1 MKRTPIAATL
11 AISTLVTTTNA
22 ATLTVGPSLIDYD
35 FITITAAI
43 SASTDGDTI
52 EITPG
57 LYPEN
62 LLISNKDITLRNAGG
77 GAVTVFGQSLD
88 KCLLITGV
96 ATNVEI
102 EGITFSN
109 GFSNTAG
116 SGVSVEGG
124 SSAIIT
130 DCIIENNNNTFVG
143 AGLYMSG
150 GGTVTNTIIRN
161 NTSSGNGGGVYLAGA
176 LQKNFV
182 NCQLRNNTGLE
193 GGGMAYAAAG
203 DVLDMSGCV
212 FTENTSTN
220 RGGAIA
226 VLGNASAGIVEADD
240 CEFINNRAEF
250 AGGAIWISDQD
261 VFRARNSL
269 FIQNSSPTDG
279 GAIRNEQLVEAVNC
293 TFVDNAVDAEGVSDT
308 FSAQRSDAFNR
319 LLNCIVTNESS
330 TSNSGTGQLDA
341 SYSLIPEAPSG
352 TADASGNFNANP
364 EFVDPAMGDY
374 TLQPSSPAID
384 AGNSRGE
391 LGNVNV
397 LDIMTDHNGNVR
409 TLDDQETPNTGVSTW
424 EVCIDLGAYEYQPN
438 QAADCP
444 ADINADGS
452 LNFLDVSEFLSIFGS
467 GCP

>member
-1 MKRTPIAATL
+1 MCSTCQDVSSPQTPQR
-11 AISTLVTTTNA
+11 
-22 ATLTVGPSLIDYD
+22 
-35 FITITAAI
+35 
-43 SASTDGDTI
+43 I
-52 EITPG
+52 EA
-57 LYPEN
+57 E
-62 LLISNKDITLRNAGG
+62 
-77 GAVTVFGQSLD
+77 QSQSWETQAQEL
-88 KCLLITGV
+88 
-96 ATNVEI
+96 
-102 EGITFSN
+102 F
-109 GFSNTAG
+109 
-116 SGVSVEGG
+116 
-124 SSAIIT
+124 
-130 DCIIENNNNTFVG
+130 
-143 AGLYMSG
+143 
-150 GGTVTNTIIRN
+150 
-161 NTSSGNGGGVYLAGA
+161 
-176 LQKNFV
+176 
-182 NCQLRNNTGLE
+182 
-193 GGGMAYAAAG
+193 
-203 DVLDMSGCV
+203 
-212 FTENTSTN
+212 
-220 RGGAIA
+220 
-226 VLGNASAGIVEADD
+226 EADD

-269 FIQNSSPTDG
+269 FIQNSAPTDG
-279 GAIRNEQLVEAVNC
+279 GAIRNEQLVEAVNS

-330 TSNSGTGQLDA
+330 TSNSGIGQLVA